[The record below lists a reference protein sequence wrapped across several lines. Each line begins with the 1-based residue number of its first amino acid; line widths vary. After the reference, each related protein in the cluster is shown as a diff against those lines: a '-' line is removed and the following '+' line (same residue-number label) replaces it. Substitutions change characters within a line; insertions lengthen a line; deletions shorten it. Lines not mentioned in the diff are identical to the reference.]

1 MPITNTT
8 YETAVFN
15 NFMNA
20 LKKRAVESR
29 KIETENGAISYAEHI
44 DPFVDFF
51 YKLPGKRREE
61 ENDVYAQFMRCI
73 ADDPALAM
81 RFLFFIRDIRGGAG
95 ERKTFRAI
103 YRSLPATVIA
113 KTMHLVPE
121 YGRWDDLLYLIDNAV
136 DGSVREMVLDYVVEC
151 LRKDMAAYV
160 DDKSVSLLAKWMPSI
175 RNVSKKSIDLAR
187 RLARAMNMTEKE
199 YRKTLSALRKHIDV
213 VERRMSTGDWNGI
226 EYGKVPSKASLLYR
240 KAFGKHS
247 PERYGAY
254 LEGLKTGKEKVNA
267 AAVFPHEIV
276 SQYYPST
283 LWSSLN
289 AEDALLESQWKALPM
304 PKGGIL
310 EQAIVVRD
318 GSGSMWNSIPG
329 APNCRAE
336 NVADALSI
344 LCAQNL
350 KGPFANKF
358 ITFSRTPQFVDLS
371 GAKSLHDKLAIL
383 SSYTECSNTNVEAT
397 MDLILNTVV
406 FCGMKQ
412 EEIPAVVIISDME
425 FDAACGYPCYSW
437 GDSATNANENALFG
451 IIAEKW
457 RKNGYE
463 LPKIVFW
470 NVNSRSNAVPMQENK
485 NGLVLMSGFS
495 QNLMD
500 ILSNG
505 GSLREAVERKLNSGR
520 YDPVA
525 KALAE

>member
-1 MPITNTT
+1 MPITKTT
-8 YETAVFN
+8 DKTAVFS

-20 LKKRAVESR
+20 LKKQAVESR
-29 KIETENGAISYAEHI
+29 KIETENGAVSYAEHI

-61 ENDVYAQFMRCI
+61 ENDVYAQFMRCM

-81 RFLFFIRDIRGGAG
+81 RFLFFIRDVRGGAG
-95 ERKTFRAI
+95 ERHTFRAI
-103 YRSLPATVIA
+103 YRALPATAIA

-136 DGSVREMVLDYVVEC
+136 DGSVGEMVLDYVVEC

-175 RNVSKKSIDLAR
+175 RNVSKKSVDLAR

-213 VERRMSTGDWNGI
+213 VERRMSLGDWNGI

-254 LEGLKTGKEKVNA
+254 LEGLKKGEEKVNA

-276 SQYYPST
+276 TKYYSGQGWGIQ
-283 LWSSLN
+283 LQ
-289 AEDALLESQWKALPM
+289 AEDALLEGQWKALPM
-304 PKGGIL
+304 PKGGVL
-310 EQAIVVRD
+310 ENAIVVRD
-318 GSGSMWNSIPG
+318 GSGSMWNGIPG

-350 KGPFANKF
+350 RGPFANKF

-371 GAKSLHDKLAIL
+371 GAKTLHDKLAIL

-406 FCGMKQ
+406 SCGMKQ
-412 EEIPAVVIISDME
+412 EEIPAVVIVSDME
-425 FDAACGYPCYSW
+425 FDFARGECSFENDPKKIDTLFETIAKRW
-437 GDSATNANENALFG
+437 KSA
-451 IIAEKW
+451 
-457 RKNGYE
+457 GYE

-485 NGLVLMSGFS
+485 NGLVLMGGFS

-505 GSLREAVERKLNSGR
+505 GSLRETVERKLNSGR